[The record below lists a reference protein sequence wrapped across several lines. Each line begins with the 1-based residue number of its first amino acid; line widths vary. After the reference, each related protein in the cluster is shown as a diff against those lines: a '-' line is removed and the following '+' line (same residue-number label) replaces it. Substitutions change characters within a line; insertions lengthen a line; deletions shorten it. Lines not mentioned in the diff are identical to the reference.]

1 LKITIRKP
9 PWLKVSLPSGEGF
22 ARVRELIRSQ
32 DLHTV
37 CHSARCP
44 NLGECWG
51 NSTATFMILGDVC
64 TRNCTFCA
72 VDGGVPL
79 AFDQN
84 EPDRVANSVK
94 LLELKY
100 AVITSVTRDDLSDG
114 GAEHFAA
121 TVRAIRKTSPHCRI
135 ELLIPDFQGDA
146 EALQRV
152 IEAAPDVLGHNLE
165 TAPSL
170 YSKVRPQADYRRS
183 LEVLGMIAEA
193 GLRAK
198 TGLMLGLGE
207 TQTEIY
213 NVMRDALDAGCRLM
227 TLGQYLQP
235 TGKHYPVARYVHPDE
250 FKEYARSGEEMGF
263 DHIEAGPLVRSSYKA
278 HEQVEGII

>member
-1 LKITIRKP
+1 MRKP

>member
-1 LKITIRKP
+1 MKITIRKP